1 MSKKI
6 IKSTDKKKYKPY
18 EFEIFS
24 EVKRGVSDFSFKD
37 FSSTSNI
44 TPEPP
49 KNKRSSGE
57 EGKKETISL
66 EEHKYILDEEL
77 EKIKKQSYDQGF
89 IDGKKAGE
97 TESKKQYEASKKE
110 YWNTL
115 NKNFQEVKK
124 EIERINQFVDS
135 IDKEVPELIL
145 NFVKN
150 IVGQERKIN
159 DQIIISVIK
168 NSLGKLESLKDVI
181 FYVNPED
188 VETVKEHFQNFVIKP
203 DNDIT
208 KGSFKVKSKIG
219 EIDFS
224 IESALNDLQKEIHEQ
239 FRSD

>member
-6 IKSTDKKKYKPY
+6 IKSADKKRYKPY
-18 EFEIFS
+18 EFQIFS
-24 EVKRGVSDFSFKD
+24 EVKRGISEFSFKEL
-37 FSSTSNI
+37 SSPPNI
-44 TPEPP
+44 SSERP

-57 EGKKETISL
+57 EGKKETITL
-66 EEHKYILDEEL
+66 EEHKSILAKEM

-89 IDGKKAGE
+89 NEGKKAGE
-97 TESKKQYEASKKE
+97 AESKKQYETSKKE
-110 YWNTL
+110 YWDTL
-115 NKNFQEVKK
+115 NKNLQEVKK
-124 EIERINQFVDS
+124 EIDRISQFVDS
-135 IDKEVPELIL
+135 LDKEVPDLIL

-150 IVGQERKIN
+150 IVGEERKIN

-168 NSLGKLESLKDVI
+168 NSLSKLESLKDVI

-188 VETVKEHFQNFVIKP
+188 METVKEHFQNFVIKP